1 MMQIHFM
8 VHILSIGVN
17 ALYSYLFFRIFL
29 ELLEIRKN
37 ILIKVTAYIAFVFL
51 WTLPIYN
58 QC

>member
-29 ELLEIRKN
+29 ELLEI
-37 ILIKVTAYIAFVFL
+37 
-51 WTLPIYN
+51 